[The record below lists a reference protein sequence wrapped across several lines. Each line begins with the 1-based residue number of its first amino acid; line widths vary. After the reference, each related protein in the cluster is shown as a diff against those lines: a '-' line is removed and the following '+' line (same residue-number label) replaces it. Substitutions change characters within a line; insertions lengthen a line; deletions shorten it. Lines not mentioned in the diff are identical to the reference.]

1 MRNQIN
7 KKILNYLRGVN
18 PYAIDKIENP
28 DNIIIARILDSL
40 SMLEFLSFIE
50 KTFDINIDETD
61 VLLENFQYVHTVVEF
76 VKKKC
81 KINNLS

>member
-18 PYAIDKIENP
+18 PSAIDKIENP

-50 KTFDINIDETD
+50 ETFDINIDETD
-61 VLLENFQYVHTVVEF
+61 VLLENFQYVSSVVEF
-76 VKKKC
+76 VKKNMK
-81 KINNLS
+81 SMV